1 MITANEKINLIS
13 RSAMNA
19 HHLAD
24 YYLCVCDFRPKKA
37 FRALYFCSLKTLI
50 MIIEQIY
57 TECLAKSA
65 YYIEA
70 EDDLF
75 RRMA

>member
-1 MITANEKINLIS
+1 
-13 RSAMNA
+13 
-19 HHLAD
+19 
-24 YYLCVCDFRPKKA
+24 
-37 FRALYFCSLKTLI
+37 

>member
-1 MITANEKINLIS
+1 MRVIFAT
-13 RSAMNA
+13 
-19 HHLAD
+19 
-24 YYLCVCDFRPKKA
+24 KKT

-65 YYIEA
+65 YYIEN

-75 RRMA
+75 RRMALFFLIRMSLYLMYFIRTRKSKSLS